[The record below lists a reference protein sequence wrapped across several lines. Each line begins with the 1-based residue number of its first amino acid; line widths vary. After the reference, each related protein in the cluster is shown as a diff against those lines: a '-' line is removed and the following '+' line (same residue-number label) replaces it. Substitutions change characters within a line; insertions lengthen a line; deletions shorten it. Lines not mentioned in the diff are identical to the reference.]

1 MMNDMIRM
9 ILFLS
14 VSGTLLTLLLL
25 VLKRLLQNKFSK
37 KWHYYIWIIVI
48 LRLII
53 PIGLPINIFT
63 NGIITKAD
71 QSKINVNE
79 SFVNTSTTKLFTD
92 IKDSGAP
99 HQSLQEQN
107 FVYANK
113 ENPPDR
119 IKPTSP
125 TLKEDILR
133 AFNILMQN
141 LGLLWLIICLIL
153 LGKRVLCYRYYL
165 GAIKKTS
172 TLLKEANILENYFD
186 TGKSL
191 GIKKDIP
198 ILSNPDIVSPM
209 QIGLI
214 KPMIILPEKQ
224 ITNVTHLRYIF
235 MHELIHYKRRDLIYK
250 WLVQIVLCIHWFNPI
265 VYLVSRV
272 INKACELSCDEAV
285 IKKLSYLEQRAYGD
299 TLIHS
304 LELTGANLKAVVSL
318 SLVENAKFMKERL
331 GAIMKFQKKSK
342 IITCLSVFM
351 TTILCVGAVFTVA
364 YAKTAKEEGN
374 IQYNKSHNNSV
385 NSVIDIDIKKLKAN
399 EKVILGPYYLEKNE
413 AWSVDI
419 ESFEGKGTLFIAD
432 MKDGE
437 AFQHGIAFTKAPDGF
452 AFIVDETKN
461 YYITIGNESNNSL
474 ENIKGKLTLNYKGSY
489 QSPKDTKDASSILV
503 NIPKVQDEIFIK
515 SYPKCSLKKDDKV
528 HVALNWEGNG
538 AVLAL
543 KSKEKF
549 SSEEIRKLVRKGHLP
564 LVLNGEASNKAEDK
578 DTSLSADYTFEQDA
592 DNEQKG
598 KTYLLSFIRSQN
610 NSIDWNNKISETANY
625 YFYII
630 TEGNTGIKNLNG
642 MITFEGESKKDNSKV
657 NLKDN
662 LSDDLKNNLSVD
674 LKNNLSDDLKDN
686 LSVDLKDDLIDN
698 AEDSTKDN
706 TKDNSKDI
714 TKDVIINN
722 KKDNAMDNTKELLK
736 SEGIDSSDINSKQ
749 IAIENEQDFSKKENV
764 EVNNEEK
771 DNKVLDHMKKWSG
784 FATEEVIDVGIKFTA
799 EDYTGD
805 KINYSFTPDAD
816 GSKTLNIKASL
827 QGDFEIYFITSDR
840 SIIKSI
846 PSFSGSKEVTLK
858 DLPAASIDMIIRSNQ
873 VSGSLTVTAVTTKE
887 DLGSLVFDFDNKNL
901 KNVIG
906 SGSFNAEEGQTL
918 SLKVLSDIK
927 GGSVDLFLF
936 DPNGKEQRF
945 RIENSDF
952 TKEIELTKGRWAY
965 NCTGYFKQGNVRIK
979 GILL

>member
-14 VSGTLLTLLLL
+14 ASGTLLALLLL

-48 LRLII
+48 LRLIV
-53 PIGLPINIFT
+53 PIGLPINVFT
-63 NGIITKAD
+63 NGIFMKAD
-71 QSKINVNE
+71 QSKIDVNE
-79 SFVNTSTTKLFTD
+79 SFVDTSIPRLFTD
-92 IKDSGAP
+92 YKDFKAP
-99 HQSLQEQN
+99 HQFLQEQN
-107 FVYANK
+107 IVYANK
-113 ENPPDR
+113 ENSPDR
-119 IKPTSP
+119 MKPTSP
-125 TLKEDILR
+125 TLKGDILR
-133 AFNILMQN
+133 AFNILVQN
-141 LGLLWLIICLIL
+141 LGLIWLIICFIL

-165 GAIKKTS
+165 ENIKKTS
-172 TLLKEANILENYFD
+172 KLLKEENILDSYFD

-209 QIGLI
+209 QIGLL

-265 VYLVSRV
+265 VYFISKV

-299 TLIHS
+299 TLIYS
-304 LELTGANLKAVVSL
+304 LELVGASTNAPLSL
-318 SLVENAKFMKERL
+318 TLVENVKFMKERL

-342 IITCLSVFM
+342 IITCLSVFI
-351 TTILCVGAVFTVA
+351 TAILCVGAMFTVA
-364 YAKTAKEEGN
+364 YAKTAKEEEN
-374 IQYNKSHNNSV
+374 IQYNESHNNSV

-399 EKVILGPYYLEKNE
+399 EKVILGPYYLEKN
-413 AWSVDI
+413 AGWSVDI
-419 ESFEGKGTLFIAD
+419 ESWEGKGTLFIAD

-437 AFQHGIAFTKAPDGF
+437 AFHHGIALTKAPDGF
-452 AFIVDETKN
+452 AFIVDESKN

-515 SYPKCSLKKDDKV
+515 SYPKCSLKKNDKV

-543 KSKEKF
+543 YTKEKF
-549 SSEEIRKLVRKGHLP
+549 SSEEIKKLVRKGHLP
-564 LVLNGEASNKAEDK
+564 LVLNGKASNKAEDK

-592 DNEQKG
+592 DDGQKG
-598 KTYLLSFIRSQN
+598 KTYLLSFNRSQN
-610 NSIDWNNKISETANY
+610 NSIDWNNKISETCDY

-630 TEGNTGIKNLNG
+630 TEGDTGIKNLNG
-642 MITFEGESKKDNSKV
+642 KITFEGESKKDNAKV

-662 LSDDLKNNLSVD
+662 LSVD
-674 LKNNLSDDLKDN
+674 LNNNPS
-686 LSVDLKDDLIDN
+686 DDLIDN
-698 AEDSTKDN
+698 AKDNSKDN

-714 TKDVIINN
+714 TKDVIIDN
-722 KKDNAMDNTKELLK
+722 KKDNAMDNAKELLK
-736 SEGIDSSDINSKQ
+736 SEGIDSSDINSN
-749 IAIENEQDFSKKENV
+749 ENEQEFSKKENV
-764 EVNNEEK
+764 EVDSEEK

-784 FATEEVIDVGIKFTA
+784 FSTEEVTDAGIKFTA

-816 GSKTLNIKASL
+816 GSKTLDIKASL
-827 QGDFEIYFITSDR
+827 KGEFEIDFITSDR

-846 PSFSGSKEVTLK
+846 PSFTGSKEVTLK

-887 DLGSLVFDFDNKNL
+887 DLGSVVFDFVNKNS

-945 RIENSDF
+945 TIENSDF
-952 TKEIELTKGRWAY
+952 TKEIELTKGKWAY
-965 NCTGYFKQGNVRIK
+965 NCTGFFKQGNVRIK

>member
-14 VSGTLLTLLLL
+14 VSGTLLALLLL

-63 NGIITKAD
+63 NNITTKAD
-71 QSKINVNE
+71 QININAQGSYVKSSAAE
-79 SFVNTSTTKLFTD
+79 LFTD
-92 IKDSGAP
+92 NKNLEAQQQTIQLDQNYVKSTNVYSNYEYPLEEKKTTDP
-99 HQSLQEQN
+99 SL
-107 FVYANK
+107 K
-113 ENPPDR
+113 R
-119 IKPTSP
+119 
-125 TLKEDILR
+125 DILSN
-133 AFNILMQN
+133 FNKLAKYF
-141 LGLLWLIICLIL
+141 GLIWLSICLIL
-153 LGKRVLCYRYYL
+153 LGKRVLCYRRYL
-165 GAIKKTS
+165 ILLKKSS
-172 TLLKEANILENYFD
+172 TLLCEGDTLETYLV
-186 TGKSL
+186 TCGLL
-191 GIKKDIP
+191 GIKKNIQV
-198 ILSNPDIVSPM
+198 LSNPDITSPM

-224 ITNVTHLRYIF
+224 LVNVSQLKYIF
-235 MHELIHYKRRDLIYK
+235 MHELIHYKRRDIIYK
-250 WLVQIVLCIHWFNPI
+250 WMLQIAICIHWFNPI
-265 VYLVSRV
+265 VYLISRV
-272 INKACELSCDEAV
+272 INRACELSCDEAV
-285 IKKLSYLEQRAYGD
+285 IQKLNFSEQRAYGD

-318 SLVENAKFMKERL
+318 SLVENVKFMKERL

-351 TTILCVGAVFTVA
+351 TTILCVGAMFTVA
-364 YAKTAKEEGN
+364 YAKTAKEEEN
-374 IQYNKSHNNSV
+374 IQYNESHNNSV
-385 NSVIDIDIKKLKAN
+385 NSVIDIDIKKLKVN

-413 AWSVDI
+413 GWSVDI
-419 ESFEGKGTLFIAD
+419 ESFKGKGTLFIAD
-432 MKDGE
+432 MKEGE
-437 AFQHGIAFTKAPDGF
+437 AFQHGIALTKAPDGF
-452 AFIVDETKN
+452 AFIVDESKN
-461 YYITIGNESNNSL
+461 YYITIGNESNNSI

-515 SYPKCSLKKDDKV
+515 SYPKCRLKKNDKV

-543 KSKEKF
+543 YTKEKF

-564 LVLNGEASNKAEDK
+564 LVLNGKASNKAEDK

-592 DNEQKG
+592 DDEQKG

-610 NSIDWNNKISETANY
+610 NCIDWNNKISETANY

-630 TEGNTGIKNLNG
+630 AEGNTGIKNLNG
-642 MITFEGESKKDNSKV
+642 MITFEGESKKDNAKVNLKDNLSV

-662 LSDDLKNNLSVD
+662 LSDDLK
-674 LKNNLSDDLKDN
+674 
-686 LSVDLKDDLIDN
+686 DDLIDN
-698 AEDSTKDN
+698 AEDNS
-706 TKDNSKDI
+706 KDNSKDI
-714 TKDVIINN
+714 TKDVIIHN

-827 QGDFEIYFITSDR
+827 KGDFEIYFITSDR